1 MATRKVEIEID
12 EELVDEV
19 IRGYHLHGAR
29 EAGNLALPMLVHGSD
44 TPGSSLDEEVDE
56 FSNLDAL
63 RPKRSIDIS

>member
-1 MATRKVEIEID
+1 MAQRKVEIEID

-19 IRGYHLHGAR
+19 IRRYHLHGAR
-29 EAGNLALPMLVHGSD
+29 EAVNLALRSLVHGPD

-63 RPKRSIDIS
+63 RPKRSSDTA